1 MTIIFA
7 SGGGR
12 IGNQFINL
20 IHLTAFSLSNNTN
33 IYKINDNYFINKN
46 SFPYLFFK
54 VDSTKNR
61 WKINNKSNIYF
72 LKSLKNVIFRI
83 SVRILHFIFY
93 FTPFAYSYKY
103 GDRFSRVNFL
113 KADEIDTDRLKLIF
127 SNSKNRL
134 IIISGWGIRDWDLVY
149 KNINKI
155 KKIFA
160 FNLSCYVHDH
170 ILNKKDFSFLFVHI
184 RNGDFAKFDYFK
196 DNFVYKENIW
206 INAINAVC
214 QKENLQNVVLFT
226 DDYPIRSI
234 VSELSSKGINIL
246 NPEIDNRNN
255 FIDLFITYA
264 SKSRAILCNSSTFS
278 LSLAFIYHQYVYSP
292 DEKNKF
298 IKSSIMKI
306 NETEP
311 FCFNWQ

>member
-20 IHLTAFSLSNNTN
+20 IHLTAFSISNNTN

-54 VDSTKNR
+54 VDSKKNR
-61 WKINNKSNIYF
+61 WQIHKKSDIYF
-72 LKSLKNVIFRI
+72 LKSLKNLIFRI
-83 SVRILHFIFY
+83 SVRLLHFIFY
-93 FTPFAYSYKY
+93 FIPFAYSYKY

-113 KADEIDTDRLKLIF
+113 KADEIDNDGLKLIF

-155 KKIFA
+155 KKNFA
-160 FNLSCYVHDH
+160 FNLSFYVHEN

-196 DNFVYKENIW
+196 DNFVYKEDVW
-206 INAINAVC
+206 INSINAVC
-214 QKENLQNVVLFT
+214 QNENLQNVVLFT
-226 DDYPIRSI
+226 DDYPIQSI
-234 VSELSSKGINIL
+234 VSELSTKGLNIL
-246 NPEIDNRNN
+246 NPEIDNRIN

-292 DEKNKF
+292 DEKKKF
-298 IKSSIMKI
+298 IKSSTMKL
-306 NETEP
+306 NQTEP